1 MPESQTNGAPHPPG
15 RPFPW
20 VCPRCRKKEV
30 RPAKIPYHAERL
42 HEGCLVA
49 VEIPD
54 LDVPKCANCGELV
67 FNYTADEQILA
78 AVKTRAAEAARL
90 AS

>member
-1 MPESQTNGAPHPPG
+1 MPEPQTNGASQTNG

-20 VCPRCRKKEV
+20 ICPRCRKKEV
-30 RPAKIPYHAERL
+30 GLATIAYQTERL
-42 HEGCLVA
+42 HEGRLVA

-54 LDVPKCANCGELV
+54 LEVPKCASCGELV
-67 FNYTADEQILA
+67 FNYTADEQILT
-78 AVKTRAAEAARL
+78 AVKAQAAAEAHL